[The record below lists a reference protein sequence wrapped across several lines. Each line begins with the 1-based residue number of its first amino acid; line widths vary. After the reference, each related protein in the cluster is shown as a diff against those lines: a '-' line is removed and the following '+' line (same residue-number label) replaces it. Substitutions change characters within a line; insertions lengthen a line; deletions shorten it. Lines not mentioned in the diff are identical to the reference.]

1 MLFLMGLHHVI
12 SAVFAWDS
20 RFFLVRQMKH
30 VAWQGF
36 TQRDLVFPLFLFIA
50 GLSFPFSLAAQ
61 RAKGLSTGAICGRI
75 ARRCLLLTVLGLVC
89 GGVLSKPLGEV
100 VWGTVLGQIGFA
112 WAVSA
117 LLALVFGWKMRT
129 VIVLVLL
136 VGATIALRICVA
148 PDHPDLSPFSQEGNI
163 AGWIDR
169 MLFPSAAA
177 HYYQQGLFAH
187 VSAIVTAT
195 LGMLAGEFV
204 RSRRFDGDRT
214 SLLMAAAGIALGAV
228 GYAADAFGF
237 LPVVKKMW
245 TPSFVLVAGGWS
257 LLLFAVC
264 HWLIDV
270 RGYWTC
276 RRARTAMF
284 SICPPII

>member
-1 MLFLMGLHHVI
+1 M
-12 SAVFAWDS
+12 
-20 RFFLVRQMKH
+20 
-30 VAWQGF
+30 
-36 TQRDLVFPLFLFIA
+36 
-50 GLSFPFSLAAQ
+50 
-61 RAKGLSTGAICGRI
+61 
-75 ARRCLLLTVLGLVC
+75 LGLVC

-270 RGYWTC
+270 RGYWTWTAAL
-276 RRARTAMF
+276 RAVGMNAIAIYLLVSFVDFWKLAKNFTGFAYRIWPAYLGDVLTAVVEL
-284 SICPPII
+284 SITWSLLLFLYRKKIFLKV